1 MQEDAMSQR
10 PRIRV
15 ASTILA
21 NQDANEDWESRKIPA
36 PNGKGFVVPSK
47 KGEKRGGRT
56 KGTPNKTTKLLKEA
70 ILMAAELEG
79 SDGKGKDQLVGY
91 LRRLA
96 KNYPKT
102 FSVLLGRVLPLQI
115 TGKVEGEL
123 TIARKARTVEEV
135 RAELQE
141 RGLPVE
147 RIFH

>member
-1 MQEDAMSQR
+1 M
-10 PRIRV
+10 PRTGKA
-15 ASTILA
+15 ASA
-21 NQDANEDWESRKIPA
+21 QP
-36 PNGKGFVVPSK
+36 PHGGFVVPSK